1 MTVPARARAPR
12 RPGRHWLAVAAT
24 MFGVGWGANQFASL
38 IVAYHQDRG
47 ISVSTDEALF
57 GIYALGLVPALLLGG
72 PASDRWGRG
81 RVVRPAAVV
90 SVVAT
95 AVLLAGSHS
104 VPMLFVGRF
113 LAGAVSGAVF
123 AAGTAW
129 VKELSVPPFDPGAGE
144 QAGARRAA
152 IALSLGF
159 GLGPLVAGAL
169 AQWFPA
175 PLVLPYL
182 PHLVVMAT
190 VLPFL
195 WRAPETVAASAG
207 GGPGLLG
214 RLRVPA
220 ARHPH
225 FVTVVVPVAPWVFA
239 AASVSFAVLPTVLGD
254 RTRGYGIAFAGLVAG
269 ITLGVG
275 VAVQP
280 LARRIDRSDD
290 ARGAAVGMVAVV
302 AGMAL
307 AALAAHLGSPPLV
320 LATAAVLGAGY
331 GFCLV
336 AGLLEVQRLAGPDDL
351 AGLTAV
357 FYALTYVGFAV
368 PVALAELHHVAAY
381 PTLLLVL
388 AGLAAVCLG
397 VVADRARRHEPGPA
411 TRDAAAYPVGSESGT
426 GSETRLDQSGFEP

>member
-1 MTVPARARAPR
+1 MTTPSPATGR
-12 RPGRHWLAVAAT
+12 RSWLSVAAV
-24 MFGVGWGANQFASL
+24 MVGVGWGANQFASL
-38 IVAYHQDRG
+38 IVAYHLDRG
-47 ISVSTDEALF
+47 ITVGTDEALF
-57 GIYALGLVPALLLGG
+57 GVYALGLVPALLLGG
-72 PASDRWGRG
+72 PASDRWGRR

-90 SVVAT
+90 SVAAT
-95 AVLLAGSHS
+95 VVLLAGSHS

-113 LAGAVSGAVF
+113 LAGAVSGSVF

-129 VKELSVPPFDPGAGE
+129 VKELSVPPYDTGAGE

-169 AQWFPA
+169 AQWCPA

-182 PHLVVMAT
+182 PHLVVMAV

-195 WRAPETVAASAG
+195 WRVPETVVPARAG
-207 GGPGLLG
+207 AGPGLLD

-220 ARHPH
+220 ALHPR
-225 FVTVVVPVAPWVFA
+225 FLTVVVPVAPWVFA
-239 AASVSFAVLPTVLGD
+239 AASVSFAVLPTVISD

-269 ITLGVG
+269 VTLGLG
-275 VAVQP
+275 VLVQP
-280 LARRIDRSDD
+280 LARRIDRADD
-290 ARGAAVGMVAVV
+290 ARGASVGMAAVV

-307 AALAAHLGSPPLV
+307 AALAAHLASPPLV
-320 LATAAVLGAGY
+320 LVTAAVLGAGY

-368 PVALAELHHVAAY
+368 PVALAELTHLAGY

-388 AGLAAVCLG
+388 AGLAAACLA
-397 VVADRARRHEPGPA
+397 VVADRARRHDGPA
-411 TRDAAAYPVGSESGT
+411 GAGAAAGPGAQVAGN
-426 GSETRLDQSGFEP
+426 TRLDQSGFEP